1 MRQLPQTNKLIFEE
15 GTEDIIH
22 YKRKTPLSI
31 EDEFINNIRA
41 VLDFNLSI
49 KRPRLKWLAY

>member
-1 MRQLPQTNKLIFEE
+1 MRQLPHTNKLTFEE

-31 EDEFINNIRA
+31 EDEFINNTRA
-41 VLDFNLSI
+41 VLDFN
-49 KRPRLKWLAY
+49 